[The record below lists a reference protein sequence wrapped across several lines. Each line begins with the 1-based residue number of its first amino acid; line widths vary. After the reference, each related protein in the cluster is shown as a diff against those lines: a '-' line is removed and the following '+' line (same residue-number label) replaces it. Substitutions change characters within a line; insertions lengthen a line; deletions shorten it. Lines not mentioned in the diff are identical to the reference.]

1 MQCAFAAKS
10 IVPGTQPGQFFFR
23 QNRQNHNDLITISF
37 TITYHICYV
46 RFNVSFNLTKKNLFK
61 MHDDVYLC
69 SYAVIRLGVCY
80 KTFKDV
86 NVQCKH
92 QGKYTS
98 NVNIE
103 LIISIF
109 DGIDNFIKKVDDYR
123 KSIKFSFLID
133 LGL

>member
-1 MQCAFAAKS
+1 
-10 IVPGTQPGQFFFR
+10 
-23 QNRQNHNDLITISF
+23 
-37 TITYHICYV
+37 
-46 RFNVSFNLTKKNLFK
+46 

-92 QGKYTS
+92 KGKYTS

-109 DGIDNFIKKVDDYR
+109 DGIDNFIKR
-123 KSIKFSFLID
+123 
-133 LGL
+133 

>member
-1 MQCAFAAKS
+1 
-10 IVPGTQPGQFFFR
+10 
-23 QNRQNHNDLITISF
+23 
-37 TITYHICYV
+37 
-46 RFNVSFNLTKKNLFK
+46 

-80 KTFKDV
+80 KTFKDA

-92 QGKYTS
+92 KGKYTS